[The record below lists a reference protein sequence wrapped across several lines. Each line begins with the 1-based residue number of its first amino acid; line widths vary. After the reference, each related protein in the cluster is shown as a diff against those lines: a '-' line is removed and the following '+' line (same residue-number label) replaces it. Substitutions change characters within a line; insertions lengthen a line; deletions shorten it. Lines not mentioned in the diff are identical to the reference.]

1 MKQLPEETIDELVQQ
16 KLDGVD
22 YSVIRAR
29 LADLGLSKDEI
40 KDIILKVDE
49 RVLRAEVEQSRQ
61 RRSRSWYIAGLVL
74 AVAGLLLSAGS
85 NAGLILTGTPR
96 WVVYTPF
103 FAGILIMFYGRMQQ
117 RRQMDSSGSLSDRI
131 RRKRPYK

>member
-1 MKQLPEETIDELVQQ
+1 MNQLPDETIEELVQQ

-22 YSVIRAR
+22 YSVIRTR
-29 LADLGLSKDEI
+29 LADMGLSQDEI
-40 KDIILKVDE
+40 RETILQVDE
-49 RVLRAEVEQSRQ
+49 RVLRAEVELGRK

-85 NAGLILTGTPR
+85 NAGMILTGTPR
-96 WVVYTPF
+96 WMVYTPF

-117 RRQMDSSGSLSDRI
+117 RRQLDSSGSQPDRI